1 MTTDVLM
8 RADAQSVYDIE
19 LDAEGDIAN
28 GDFFDTSLI
37 YSILGERRA
46 LPSEVPVSSRRR
58 GWIGNEF
65 SDYENGSKI
74 WLYEQAKLTRTIM
87 NNIETEA
94 IVATRWIVD
103 DGLAVGSISAKATLT
118 DSGSIGVVVSIQRPN
133 SEVDQRFFEL
143 WNNTGISS
151 NGS

>member
-8 RADAQSVYDIE
+8 RTDEFGVYDIE
-19 LDAEGDIAN
+19 LDDNGDIAN

-46 LPSEVPVSSRRR
+46 LPAEVPVSSRRR

-65 SDYENGSKI
+65 STYENGSKI
-74 WLYEQAKLTRTIM
+74 WLYEQAKLTRTTL
-87 NNIETEA
+87 NNIQSEA
-94 IVATRWIVD
+94 VLATQWLID
-103 DGLAVGSISAKATLT
+103 DGFAVGSISAKASLLNGGIGLT
-118 DSGSIGVVVSIQRPN
+118 INIQRPN

-143 WNNTGISS
+143 WNNTGVS
-151 NGS
+151 NSAT